1 MKKQLLFFFVAA
13 SFIRVAVAQD
23 IMLQGWYWDYP
34 KTTQGKYWC
43 DTLALQSKQLHDAG
57 FNYIWLPP
65 MSRAAAGNGSN
76 GYDVYDY
83 FDLGHGPFPS
93 SFGNRDRIDKL
104 IDSLD
109 KYDIVPVADMIY
121 NHRVGGKWE
130 NNGAVE
136 GWIENYNLT
145 KHNNGDVCYPSDRYR
160 CILPIGSNTGL
171 GTGTY
176 YFKIHSAS
184 LSGDYYSK
192 PYTLRIN
199 TKKVTYN
206 PGGNITEAEPN
217 GGADCGQGNNT
228 IQLGRDVKAT
238 IDNGGCGTDEF
249 ALTISSDD
257 YYSTGDTMYITLVN
271 DNGNYS
277 DHFIYGLWYTGTNS
291 DKQSNIKYQ
300 TATNFSATLDGRGK
314 MNYLDFKPNGNPTCL
329 CGDWDGMLFFYDVD
343 QYVQHA
349 IDTLQVWTKWMMQD
363 VGVGGLR
370 LDAVK
375 NFTPEFT
382 GNMLDYL
389 HDQGLDPKM
398 VVGESYDYDAG
409 TLKTRLDDVY
419 SYMDE
424 DTKNAMYY
432 SLFDF
437 NLQSCLRDACDAF
450 GYDARNVFSCGMH
463 ASQQIY
469 KKNIVTFVNNHDFR
483 DSSQA
488 TDVDRILAYA
498 YTLTNPTVGIPCVYW
513 RDYKSPDH
521 PAYFNDI
528 NQLMRTNLDF
538 IRDAPNVDYISR
550 FSTPYSLNFISG
562 GGSTTLLYQLSG
574 ATGPCL
580 PDRDVLVAINF
591 SGETLM
597 VNAGVNT
604 SSPYH
609 LAPGDT
615 LTDLLGRSNFD
626 YTVVSS
632 NSQVYLEVPGRSYSV
647 WARVSPA
654 QPVVISAGGNLTFCK
669 GDSVILSFV
678 NMKPCYTYQWSK
690 DGVNIP
696 GATGTQLVVKESGNY
711 VVYSGYSLAPLAASN
726 SIIVTVNPE
735 HPVATISGNTITC
748 SVSAVSYQWYEGS
761 TPNNLVLVNGAT
773 MQTYDPPHGN
783 YFAVQITDGNGCSDI
798 SDPVLFNPVGVDEV
812 HGVREVELFPNPA
825 TVELQVVLPGEIS
838 RIEVSNLVNQK
849 VSSVSYNRFSDM
861 NLQLN
866 VADLKPGTY
875 FIHIYFTDEVVT
887 KKFVKQ

>member
-13 SFIRVAVAQD
+13 SFIRVVVAQD

-300 TATNFSATLDGRGK
+300 TATNFNATLDGRGK

-363 VGVGGLR
+363 VGAGGLR

-389 HDQGLDPKM
+389 HDQGLNPKM

-562 GGSTTLLYQLSG
+562 GGSTTLLYQLCG

-735 HPVATISGNTITC
+735 HPVATISGNTISC

-875 FIHIYFTDEVVT
+875 FIHIYFTDEVIT